1 MQPVPASEKVTLK
14 SILGDPYI
22 GPVIGL
28 VFIVLA
34 GIGVV
39 FPIMP
44 LFARSFGVGYDGV
57 GLFIGSFG
65 FMRLF
70 GDLIGGA
77 IVDAKGEKWT
87 AVVGMAFLAVCATA
101 TGLAPNYPIALVAW
115 GLAGVGSAVSFAAL
129 FSYVVKVAPKDRVAR
144 VLSFFYGAFNVGI
157 IAGGAAGGFIAAELG
172 LAAPL
177 FLYAAIL
184 VFAVVFYI
192 PRYVRSIEK
201 RENETPAVSER
212 AVRSMLKLPGFLTA
226 MILNLTYLWM
236 VGAFFNTLLSLFASD
251 ALGMSTA
258 GIGGLFSLAVAAEFL
273 VLFPAGAWAD
283 KYGRKAVLIP
293 SLAALT
299 IVLAVMGFAT
309 TVPIMCVLIV
319 LLAFS
324 SGFAGVPPAAMLSDI
339 VPANQRGK
347 AIGAFRFFGDLGFM
361 LGPLIAGA
369 SSKAYGFEIA
379 FILSAIPSAIA
390 MVVTIRTKETLVRAS
405 AESVSDR

>member
-1 MQPVPASEKVTLK
+1 MQPTPASEKVTLK

-34 GIGVV
+34 GIGLV

-57 GLFIGSFG
+57 GLFIGTFG

-70 GDLIGGA
+70 GDLLGGA
-77 IVDAKGEKWT
+77 VVDAKGEKWT
-87 AVVGMAFLAVCATA
+87 AVAGMSLLAVCATG
-101 TGLAPNYPIALVAW
+101 TGLAPNYAIALVAW
-115 GLAGVGSAVSFAAL
+115 GLAGIGSAVSFAAL
-129 FSYVVKVAPKDRVAR
+129 FSYVVKVAPSDRVGR
-144 VLSFFYGAFNVGI
+144 VLSFFYGAFNVGV
-157 IAGGAAGGFIAAELG
+157 IAGGAAGGLIAARLG

-177 FLYAAIL
+177 FLYSAIL
-184 VFAVVFYI
+184 VFAIVFYI

-201 RENETPAVSER
+201 KEDALPAVSER
-212 AVRSMLKLPGFLTA
+212 AVRNMLKLPGFLTA
-226 MILNLTYLWM
+226 LILNLTYLWM
-236 VGAFFNTLLSLFASD
+236 VGAFFNTLLSLFAKD
-251 ALGMSTA
+251 ALGVSTA
-258 GIGGLFSLAVAAEFL
+258 GIGGLFSLAVAAEFI

-293 SLAALT
+293 SLAGLT

-309 TVPIMCVLIV
+309 TVPLLCVLLV

-324 SGFAGVPPAAMLSDI
+324 SGFAGVPPAAMISDI
-339 VPANQRGK
+339 VPENQRGK

-369 SSKAYGFEIA
+369 TSKSYGFKTA
-379 FILSAIPSAIA
+379 FVVAAIPSAIA
-390 MVVTIRTKETLVRAS
+390 LIATFRTKETLVRAS
-405 AESVSDR
+405 AE